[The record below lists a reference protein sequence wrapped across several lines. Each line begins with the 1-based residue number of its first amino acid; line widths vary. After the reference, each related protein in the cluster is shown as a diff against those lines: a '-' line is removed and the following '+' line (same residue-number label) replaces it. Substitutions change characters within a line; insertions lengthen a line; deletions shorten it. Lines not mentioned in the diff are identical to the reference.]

1 MSIVTV
7 IISAIIVVA
16 IFWVLHIY
24 AVRRARF
31 LVRLQLGS
39 FPEQKSEDAK
49 MIHAVRAHQMV
60 DTTNDS
66 KNTQD
71 STKIES
77 YRERRKIREKSPI
90 LSNEKR
96 WAIPN

>member
-7 IISAIIVVA
+7 IISAVMVVA

-24 AVRRARF
+24 AARRARF
-31 LVRLQLGS
+31 LVRLQLGLYS
-39 FPEQKSEDAK
+39 EKKSENAK
-49 MIHAVRAHQMV
+49 MIHAVSAYQDV
-60 DTTNDS
+60 NTAKDS

-77 YRERRKIREKSPI
+77 NRERRNIREKSPI

-96 WAIPN
+96 WAITN